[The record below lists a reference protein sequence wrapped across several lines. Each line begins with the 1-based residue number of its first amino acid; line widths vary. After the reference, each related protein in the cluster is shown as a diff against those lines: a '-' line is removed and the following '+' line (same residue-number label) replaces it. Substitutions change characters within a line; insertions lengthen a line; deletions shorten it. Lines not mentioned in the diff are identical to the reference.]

1 MKVAMLTVLRLD
13 ILEQYKFVREYGI
26 EIDVLT
32 NGNEPNYLFGGRKYI
47 SQCNLNEKIIN
58 YNNIIDVCSEY
69 DVITGYEFYGENQK
83 TIMKNFNN
91 FIPEV
96 AWNIPTYGTH
106 FGHPDMEALILAKTK
121 VKSFI
126 AKSQSVYDCLV
137 QEGIEKEKIHLV
149 HASCDT
155 DRFIPRGKPERLKDK
170 IVFLFVGRLQEQKGI
185 FELFHAFVRAHIPN
199 SKLILIG
206 PQHPTNPWSVD
217 ELKKWAQIKH
227 VDIEIHDYVKPE
239 EIHLFYN
246 WGDVF
251 ITLPNT
257 GYKFIE
263 QIGLTVPQALASGLP
278 IITNDFGGQVDFIN
292 DSCGFLIPHKDY
304 VKVAEAMI
312 KLTDL
317 KRRKEMS
324 ESARQ
329 SALTKFNLDNYAR
342 HIKNIYETVL

>member
-13 ILEQYKFVREYGI
+13 ILEQYKLARQYGI

-58 YNNIIDVCSEY
+58 YNNIADVCKEY
-69 DVITGYEFYGENQK
+69 DVITGYEFYGDNQK
-83 TIMKNFNN
+83 TIMKNFDN

-106 FGHPDMEALILAKTK
+106 FGNPDMESLNLAKIK

-126 AKSQSVYDCLV
+126 AKSQSVYDCLI
-137 QEGIEKEKIHLV
+137 QEGIEKEKIFLIN
-149 HASCDT
+149 ATCNT
-155 DRFIPRGKPERLKDK
+155 DRFMPREKPNRLKDTL
-170 IVFLFVGRLQEQKGI
+170 VFLFIGRLQEQKGI
-185 FELFHAFVRAHIPN
+185 FELFHAFVRANIPN

-206 PQHPTNPWSVD
+206 PQHPTNPWSIN
-217 ELKKWAQIKH
+217 ELKKWIKIKH
-227 VDIEIHDYVKPE
+227 ADVEIHSYVTPE
-239 EIHLFYN
+239 DIHLFYN

-257 GYKFIE
+257 GHKFIE

-278 IITNDFGGQVDFIN
+278 VITNDFGGQVDFID
-292 DSCGFLIPHKDY
+292 DSCGFLVPHKNY
-304 VKVAEAMI
+304 VKVAEAM
-312 KLTDL
+312 KVLTNE
-317 KRRKEMS
+317 KRRKKMGV
-324 ESARQ
+324 SARQ
-329 SALTKFNLDNYAR
+329 HILLNFNLDNYTQ